1 MDADQR
7 RRQRRTGRFLESIRR
22 VLIMVEVFCA
32 LLEDVDVTFQ
42 DAANESVTEQMMEKF
57 THTRQVHKHVDVITV
72 KLRFKEERC
81 SSPS

>member
-7 RRQRRTGRFLESIRR
+7 RRQRRTGRFLESIRH

-57 THTRQVHKHVDVITV
+57 AHTRQVHKHVDVITV